1 MICPKC
7 ESHAVALN
15 DSIGKAPNHTETFH
29 CNNCGCEFEVAY
41 KVTYEPEEET
51 EQEKYNSYKFDSRSR

>member
-7 ESHAVALN
+7 ESPNVVFN
-15 DSIGKAPNHTETFH
+15 DSIGKAPNHTETYH
-29 CNNCGCEFEVAY
+29 CNYCGCEFKVAY
-41 KVTYEPEEET
+41 KVIYEPVEET